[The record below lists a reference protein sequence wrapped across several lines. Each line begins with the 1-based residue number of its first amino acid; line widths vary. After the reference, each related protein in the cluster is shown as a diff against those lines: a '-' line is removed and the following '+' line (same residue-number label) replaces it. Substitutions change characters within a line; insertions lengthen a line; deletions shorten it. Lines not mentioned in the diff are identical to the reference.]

1 MASILII
8 DDEVT
13 LAKNTARFL
22 EKSNHDVNTAET
34 ALEGVK
40 AFKENP
46 PDIIV
51 LDYKLPDKDGLSVIA
66 EIRELDA
73 NVPIIMV
80 TGHGSI
86 TLAVNAMKAGA
97 NDLMTKP
104 VALSE
109 LRDRINQ
116 LSKRQ
121 HNESRLKYYDERE
134 RNYGSLDA
142 IIGKSKEI
150 LDLKKRISKVA
161 GIDTGESLP
170 PILITGETGT
180 GKELI
185 ARSCH
190 YCSNRRDK
198 PFIEINCAT
207 IPHNLL
213 ESELL
218 GYERGAFTDAKERK
232 IGLFE
237 AADEGTI
244 FLDEIGEMSISLQ
257 AKLLKVIEDGRF
269 RRLGSVQERQI
280 NIQIITAT
288 NQDLEKLISEGLF
301 RSDLYFRLK
310 VLRLMTPP
318 LRDRNGDALLLASH
332 FLSDFSRRYRKSNLA
347 FSPEAEESIAQHHWP
362 GNVRELRNVVE
373 QAVLLTDG
381 PNIEPSDLLLHSV
394 NQNQAMGSLSIKA
407 LANAEEPD
415 GSSLDRVEKELLNN
429 ALNEAKGNV
438 SKAAK
443 ILGISR
449 DTLRYRIGKHD
460 IKI

>member
-22 EKSNHDVNTAET
+22 EKSNHDVITAAT
-34 ALEGVK
+34 AMEGVK
-40 AFKENP
+40 LFTENL

-51 LDYKLPDKDGLSVIA
+51 LDYKLPDKDGLAVIA
-66 EIRELDA
+66 DIRELDA

-104 VALSE
+104 IALSD
-109 LRDRINQ
+109 LRDRISQ

-134 RNYGSLDA
+134 RNFGSLDA

-198 PFIEINCAT
+198 PFIEVNCAT

-310 VLRLMTPP
+310 VLRLITPP
-318 LRDRNGDALLLASH
+318 LRERNGDALLLARH
-332 FLSDFSRRYRKSNLA
+332 FLSDFSRRYRKSNLT
-347 FSPEAEESIAQHHWP
+347 FSPDAERSIVHHQWP

-381 PNIEPSDLLLHSV
+381 PSIEPSDLLLHSA
-394 NQNQAMGSLSIKA
+394 NQNQANGSLTIKE
-407 LANAEEPD
+407 LINAEEPD

-429 ALNEAKGNV
+429 ALHEAKGNV